1 MRFYLY
7 IRRVVG
13 CNFKG
18 GSKPMNAILFSET
31 VRQPNKPQMQ
41 SEEKY
46 KKEVFFPLFNQILKY

>member
-1 MRFYLY
+1 
-7 IRRVVG
+7 
-13 CNFKG
+13 
-18 GSKPMNAILFSET
+18 MNAILFSET